1 MADMKKIPWKRLT
14 VEGGAIVVSILFA
27 FAIDAWWDDL
37 QDRKTEQSAVQ
48 RLTIEFEENLRQLE
62 AKREKHAKS
71 LRATEALL
79 AMTGP
84 DQNSVSD
91 ISVIGPLLVQ
101 CLTNATFDPR
111 LGTLNSLVSSGDL
124 VLIEDIELQSILT
137 EWPSAAQNLL
147 EWQRIERENT
157 EQFLL
162 PFTLDYVAYPDVM
175 LELGQADF
183 DYLDDSYA
191 ASRFES
197 NFPAL
202 FSTLRFEGMLNNRRV
217 NLKHLVF
224 KARTLEK
231 STIAILERL
240 SGHVPGAAS
249 PDDR

>member
-1 MADMKKIPWKRLT
+1 MAEIKQIPWKRLI
-14 VEGGAIVVSILFA
+14 VEGGAIVISILLA
-27 FAIDAWWDDL
+27 FAIDAWWDDQ
-37 QDRKTEQSAVQ
+37 QDRRTERYAVQ

-62 AKREKHAKS
+62 AKRKKHAKS

-84 DQNSVSD
+84 DQSGIAD

-124 VLIEDIELQSILT
+124 VLIQDIELQSMLT

-157 EQFLL
+157 EQYLL
-162 PFTLDYVAYPDVM
+162 PFTLDFVAWPDVM
-175 LELGQADF
+175 VEIGAADF
-183 DYLDDSYA
+183 DYMDDSYV

-197 NFPAL
+197 DFPRL

-217 NLKHLVF
+217 NLKGLIF
-224 KARTLEK
+224 KATALER
-231 STIAILERL
+231 STTAILERL
-240 SGHVPGAAS
+240 AGQHTLKVRDGE
-249 PDDR
+249 